1 MCGRY
6 YVAWP
11 EIESSIR
18 AVAGDARL
26 KNLPPDGSIV
36 CSSGEIYPSQ
46 AAAVIANNRRM
57 TPCAFAMQ
65 WGFRRS
71 GQPRPLINARAE
83 TAAAKPTFAESA
95 KTRRCLIPLSH
106 YFEWEARSGGRIKH
120 AIRPAGAERAFLAGL
135 YRLRIG
141 ALPEFVVLTRPA
153 ADAVRFI
160 HDRMPVLVAQ
170 ADARA
175 WLDPANALERLLPGA
190 LDRVEWQEAPAR
202 RDDDPVE

>member
-1 MCGRY
+1 M
-6 YVAWP
+6 P
-11 EIESSIR
+11 
-18 AVAGDARL
+18 
-26 KNLPPDGSIV
+26 
-36 CSSGEIYPSQ
+36 SG
-46 AAAVIANNRRM
+46 
-57 TPCAFAMQ
+57 
-65 WGFRRS
+65 
-71 GQPRPLINARAE
+71 
-83 TAAAKPTFAESA
+83 
-95 KTRRCLIPLSH
+95 
-106 YFEWEARSGGRIKH
+106 
-120 AIRPAGAERAFLAGL
+120 RPARAFLAGL

-202 RDDDPVE
+202 RDDAPEE